1 MIASLRKAD
10 ILLFFSFLALAA
22 LIAALPLVRS
32 SGNEQKVRIISG
44 GELVGIYPLDN
55 DIDVEVKHD
64 GHLNIVSIKDK
75 KVHMEYS
82 DCRNQICV
90 HTGEITQTGDTIVCL
105 PNYVIVEITGEKEG
119 GDKGEVLFP
128 LNAGIPGIK
137 LGLANLVPLVIMY
150 RMDARYAFAANL
162 IRVLLAGLLFSGL
175 FAALYSL
182 AGSCVSF
189 LVMYLLKKTDK
200 FSIIGVSMAGGVF
213 HNLGQLAVAIL
224 LVSGPQLIHYMPV
237 LILSGIAAGIIVGI
251 GAFILADRLPAKLFL

>member
-1 MIASLRKAD
+1 MTPSMSSPNDGSPARRIAITGL
-10 ILLFFSFLALAA
+10 LAA
-22 LIAALPLVRS
+22 LALIFS
-32 SGNEQKVRIISG
+32 
-44 GELVGIYPLDN
+44 
-55 DIDVEVKHD
+55 
-64 GHLNIVSIKDK
+64 
-75 KVHMEYS
+75 
-82 DCRNQICV
+82 
-90 HTGEITQTGDTIVCL
+90 
-105 PNYVIVEITGEKEG
+105 YV
-119 GDKGEVLFP
+119 EVLFP

-189 LVMYLLKKTDK
+189 LIMYLLKKTDR

-237 LILSGIAAGIIVGI
+237 LIISGMAAGLPGRCPHIRAGI
-251 GAFILADRLPAKLFL
+251 WDLPKQEALKQKTASAVRQTQFCAKPVIWAVFPNFVFPGAFTALPTGHTVSGQSHRHCWWYPPWACCAPGAGQCHRNRSARSSHPG